1 MQSAMTSYVRAGVIT
16 ALGLGLW
23 MLAGTSSAAC
33 LQKTVSGN
41 AIRSTYVF
49 MLAPESTVAV
59 YVALGFSR
67 IDCPS
72 DMSVFRA
79 YVTQICGGNGGAPY
93 PPLNTDLA
101 IGVPRAQACADA
113 KSGLAEAGG

>member
-1 MQSAMTSYVRAGVIT
+1 VKLAMTSYVRASVIT

-23 MLAGTSSAAC
+23 MLADTSKAAC
-33 LQKTVSGN
+33 LQKTASN
-41 AIRSTYVF
+41 RAIGPTYVF
-49 MLAPESTVAV
+49 MLAPQSAVAG
-59 YVALGFSR
+59 YVTLGFGR

-72 DMSVFRA
+72 DMRVFRA

-93 PPLNTDLA
+93 PPLNTELA
-101 IGVPRAQACADA
+101 IGVSRAQACADA